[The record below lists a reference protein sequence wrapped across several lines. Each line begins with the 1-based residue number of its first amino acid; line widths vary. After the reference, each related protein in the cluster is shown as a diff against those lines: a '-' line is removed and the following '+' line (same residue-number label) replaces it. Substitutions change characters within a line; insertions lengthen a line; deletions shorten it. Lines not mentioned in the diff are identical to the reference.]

1 MTQTIPG
8 GAYQS
13 PDGTWH
19 DANGKALP
27 SSKRQQFEQ
36 LQAERQAERQAAQVP
51 VPAAPA
57 PAAPTVT
64 TETGMQVEPADE
76 APAPKRR
83 SRKSE

>member
-51 VPAAPA
+51 VPAAP
-57 PAAPTVT
+57 TVT
-64 TETGMQVEPADE
+64 TETGMQVEPADK
-76 APAPKRR
+76 APATKRR